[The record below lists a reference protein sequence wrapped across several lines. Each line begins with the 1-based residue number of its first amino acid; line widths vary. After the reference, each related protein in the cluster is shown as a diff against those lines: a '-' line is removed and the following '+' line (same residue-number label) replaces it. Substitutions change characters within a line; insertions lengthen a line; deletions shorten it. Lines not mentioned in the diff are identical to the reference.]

1 MGESYAVD
9 KFFASFSAL
18 ILRQEGQIQESLDL
32 FQRTVQINPQSADNL
47 KQVARSLWEFFF
59 LLGWRADQLHYC
71 MCYLCRKI
79 CLA

>member
-9 KFFASFSAL
+9 EFFASFSAL

-47 KQVARSLWEFFF
+47 KQVARSLWEFIF
-59 LLGWRADQLHYC
+59 
-71 MCYLCRKI
+71 YLAEEQI
-79 CLA
+79 SFITACLTFVERSA